1 MKRLSNKVMLMLAA
15 MQLAVFTISCSKSS
29 DEPEP
34 GGGGIISD
42 PVTPSE
48 IKYELNANAVL
59 IPKEVCQNLVSVD
72 TLGHRLVL
80 PKSAGKPKV
89 GQCLIFSTPT
99 NQLPYGLL
107 AMVKDVKETGSG
119 YEIIYEDA
127 ELGDAFKTIDM
138 PEQTISLGEHV
149 EHVYDAQGREV
160 QFSRIAETRD
170 GGIKKY
176 TISLPEIGWEII
188 KGIQLTP
195 KMSIN
200 MVMRYGFQ
208 FGNGELSYANV
219 KLDAE
224 VTVGAD
230 LTCELS
236 ATNIPDK
243 KLHLFTI
250 VCAPIPIGPVV
261 LTPSL
266 NVNGV
271 LGVDGKIAL
280 EASISYTRTVHS
292 TARYTI
298 KDGLDG
304 NCYADD
310 EAPDALKFSFGPKFE
325 GGIHYGLILAGNLGV
340 YHKTLAVRA
349 ELKVLKKES
358 ISGKLDYMAFT
369 GSSQDWLIGYTPS
382 AAPAPMYAKH
392 IIESASKWSFFKY
405 EDLMYNQSL
414 GVTIGWYLTT
424 LGLDVTHIELPE
436 MGLPISSV
444 PINPQVKIEE
454 KDFFESKYGAT
465 TLTLHHPGKSLLDEF
480 VSYRAV
486 FTPKGSSGGKI
497 ETSFN
502 FDDNIR
508 NILQADEKGYD
519 VTTNAEAS
527 LKEGQDYRLIVYMNV
542 LKVDIPIFVGDVK
555 AKKDA
560 SVNPEKLEFEA
571 KGGTKQVKIDKG
583 SYQYCGADVAPDDNS
598 WLEAT
603 VSDDGTVSVTAKAN
617 TEGEERQAT
626 LNCWVSDKASPSDA
640 EKTLLPVSIKQAPKV
655 TLELVSSYIFIHC
668 VTWQIRCDFKAGD
681 DNLTITPVGDGLR
694 VSYSKEGADYAATWK
709 YTLSFVVD
717 DLSLVDSKQASI
729 TDFRYDYE
737 KNGGEYD
744 YYGNH
749 VAWTHEITRL
759 SSNAPVVMDQ
769 SGFWHIKDDN
779 LDYYNNQTVHYDKF
793 KEDYYGPYIEK
804 TFVNEISEAPKGS
817 NVSIG
822 PNFKKK

>member
-1 MKRLSNKVMLMLAA
+1 MKRLTSKLMLLLTA
-15 MQLAVFTISCSKSS
+15 MLVVVFTVSCSKSS

-34 GGGGIISD
+34 GGGGITPD

-48 IKYELNANAVL
+48 VKYELSPGAVL
-59 IPKEVCQNLVSVD
+59 VPKETCQNLVSVD
-72 TLGHRLVL
+72 TLAHRLTL

-99 NQLPYGLL
+99 KLLPYGLL
-107 AMVKDVKETGSG
+107 ALVKDIQETSRG

-127 ELGDAFKTIDM
+127 ELGDAFKSIDM

-149 EHVYDAQGREV
+149 EHIYDAEGREV
-160 QFSRIAETRD
+160 QFTRVETTRAS
-170 GGIKKY
+170 GIKDY
-176 TISLPEIGWEII
+176 TIILPEIAWKLA
-188 KGIQLTP
+188 KGLELTP
-195 KMSIN
+195 KMSIDL
-200 MVMRYGFQ
+200 VMRYVFQ
-208 FGNGELSYANV
+208 FGDGELSFANV
-219 KLDAE
+219 KMDAD

-230 LTCELS
+230 LACELAS
-236 ATNIPDK
+236 TNFPEK
-243 KLHLFTI
+243 KFHLCTL
-250 VCAPIPIGPVV
+250 VCGAIPIGPVV

-266 NVNGV
+266 NADLVI
-271 LGVDGKIAL
+271 GVDGKISL

-292 TARYTI
+292 TMRYTSR
-298 KDGLDG
+298 DGLES

-325 GGIHYGLILAGNLGV
+325 GGIHYGVSMAGNLGV
-340 YHKTLAVRA
+340 YHKTLAVRG
-349 ELKVLKKES
+349 ELKVLKKET
-358 ISGKLDYMAFT
+358 ISGKLDYAAFA
-369 GSSQDWLIGYTPS
+369 GSSQDWLISYTPS
-382 AAPAPMYAKH
+382 AAPALMYVKH

-414 GVTIGWYLTT
+414 GVTVGWYLTT
-424 LGLDVTHIELPE
+424 LGLDVVHDELPE
-436 MGLPISSV
+436 MGIPISSV

-454 KDFFESKYGAT
+454 KDFFESKDGAT
-465 TLTLHHPGKSLLDEF
+465 TLTLHHPGKSMLDKF

-486 FTPKGSSGGKI
+486 FTPKGSTGGKI

-502 FDDNIR
+502 FDDHIR
-508 NILQADEKGYD
+508 NALQAEVKGAD
-519 VTTNAEAS
+519 VTTNAKAS
-527 LKEGQDYRLIVYMNV
+527 LKEGQDYHLIVYMNV
-542 LKVDIPIFVGDVK
+542 LKVDIPIFIGEVI
-555 AKKDA
+555 AKVDA
-560 SVNPEKLEFEA
+560 SVDPEKLEFEA

-583 SYQYCGADVAPDDNS
+583 SYQYCGADVAPDDKS
-598 WLEAT
+598 WLEVTA
-603 VSDDGTVSVTAKAN
+603 SDDGTVSVTAKAN
-617 TEGEERQAT
+617 TEGEERQST

-640 EKTLLPVSIKQAPKV
+640 EKMLLPVSIKQAPKV

-681 DNLTITPVGDGLR
+681 DNVTITPAGDGLR
-694 VSYSKEGADYAATWK
+694 VSMTKEGKDYNATWK
-709 YTLSFVVD
+709 YTLSFMID
-717 DLSLVDSKQASI
+717 DLSLVDSKQASL

-737 KNGGEYD
+737 KSGGEYQ

-749 VAWTHEITRL
+749 VAWTHETTRL

-779 LDYYNNQTVHYDKF
+779 LEYYNNQTVHYDKF

-804 TFVNEISEAPKGS
+804 TFVNETSEALKGS
-817 NVSIG
+817 TISIG